1 MPTESP
7 ISTGL
12 QILFE
17 FIKIL
22 NPSDLERIKKEIRKR
37 EEEIVKTQRELN
49 AAVENGDID
58 GINMLLFGELP
69 K

>member
-1 MPTESP
+1 MPESP

-37 EEEIVKTQRELN
+37 EEEIVKIQREIT
-49 AAVENGDID
+49 AAIDGGDID
-58 GINMLLFGELP
+58 AINMLLLGELP